1 MPAEGAMRAR
11 SGVVCKANITF
22 YMLRYEWNF
31 MKGNI
36 LQNDKLSKVDCAYEL
51 LKNDIL
57 NVKIPPDTP
66 LKMTWVQKQYNVGST
81 PLREAL
87 TRLESDHL
95 VILQPNKGYIV
106 SPVSID
112 ELMELYRARKLVK
125 QHLLKEAM
133 LYGDKNWEADIVAM
147 HYCFER
153 QLSPVQETCRIDD
166 FIAWAQSH
174 DAFDGALLAAHRAPW
189 LKRFYTLTTEHIRRQ
204 GRGLRILM
212 PTVEWQEFANSVKKS
227 QALRTLYSI
236 EIYTELKDAV
246 LNRDFDLVAQLVDK
260 QVDLVITANNEIHE
274 LKERS
279 NKGGAN

>member
-1 MPAEGAMRAR
+1 MRAR

-36 LQNDKLSKVDCAYEL
+36 LKNDKLSKVDCAYEL

-66 LKMTWVQKQYNVGST
+66 LKMTWVQKHYNVGST

-87 TRLESDHL
+87 TRLEGDHL
-95 VILQPNKGYIV
+95 VILQPNKGYMV

-112 ELMELYRARKLVK
+112 EMMELYRARRLVK

-153 QLSPVQETCRIDD
+153 ALSPADDACRIEG
-166 FIAWAQSH
+166 FIAWAQAH
-174 DAFDGALLAAHRAPW
+174 DMFDSALLAAHRSPW
-189 LKRFYTLTTEHIRRQ
+189 LKRFYTMITEHIRRQ

-212 PTVEWQEFANSVKKS
+212 PTVEWQEFAHAVQKS
-227 QALRTLYSI
+227 QALRTLYGI
-236 EIYTELKDAV
+236 ETYTEIKDAV
-246 LNRDFDLVAQLVDK
+246 LNRDFELVSQLVDK
-260 QVDLVITANNEIHE
+260 HVDLVITANNEIHE
-274 LKERS
+274 LNEGR
-279 NKGGAN
+279 NEGAAN

>member
-1 MPAEGAMRAR
+1 MQAR

-36 LQNDKLSKVDCAYEL
+36 LKNDKLSKVDCAYEL
-51 LKNDIL
+51 LKSDIL

-66 LKMTWVQKQYNVGST
+66 LKMTWVQKHYNVGST

-112 ELMELYRARKLVK
+112 ELMELYRARRLVK
-125 QHLLKEAM
+125 QHLLKESM
-133 LYGDKNWEADIVAM
+133 LYGDKDWEADIVAM
-147 HYCFER
+147 HYCFGRE
-153 QLSPVQETCRIDD
+153 LSPADPGCDIEHFVI
-166 FIAWAQSH
+166 WAQAH
-174 DAFDGALLAAHRAPW
+174 DAFDNALLAAHRSPW
-189 LKRFYTLTTEHIRRQ
+189 LKRFYVLTTEHIRRH
-204 GRGLRILM
+204 GRGLRLLM

-227 QALRTLYSI
+227 QALRTLYAI
-236 EIYTELKDAV
+236 ETYTKLKDAV

-260 QVDLVITANNEIHE
+260 YVDLVITANNEIHE
-274 LKERS
+274 LNEGNNR
-279 NKGGAN
+279 GGAN